1 MRTIRGVVAGVW
13 LFALG
18 AFVYSP
24 SGVGQT
30 VTPVKLWYSPW
41 GSPLS
46 IPTTAP
52 PGTVVLRALIPVDWM
67 ALCGQ
72 PSCEI
77 TSVTL
82 YDKGL
87 ATNPP
92 IAGPDISSRN
102 PGLKMQVLF
111 DGQPVTSSS
120 VGVKPSRVELIAIRT
135 SSAVYTTGLS
145 YLTTTGMTVFGVG
158 GGSSF
163 SVNAGQAPVTP
174 IVGTCNVPDKTVNLP
189 QTVVYQFG
197 GVGTTTNV
205 EVPFDLQMEAC
216 PAGYNHV
223 GYTLAPAGGAPASAN
238 GVLPNGPGTTASG
251 VAIQLTDP
259 GGTPVQFNTPMNL
272 TSYDTA
278 TGGSYTVPLVARYIQ
293 TAETIGVGAVTGVV
307 EVLMDYR

>member
-1 MRTIRGVVAGVW
+1 MKTIRGVIACVW

-18 AFVYSP
+18 ALVYSP
-24 SGVGQT
+24 EGIGQT
-30 VTPVKLWYSPW
+30 VKPVKLWYAPW
-41 GSPLS
+41 DTALS
-46 IPTTAP
+46 IPSTAS
-52 PGTVVLRALIPVDWM
+52 PGTVVLRSLISVDWM

-82 YDKGL
+82 YDRGL
-87 ATNPP
+87 STPT
-92 IAGPDISSRN
+92 AGPDIASRN

-120 VGVKPSRVELIAIRT
+120 IGIKPSRVELIAIRT
-135 SSAVYTTGLS
+135 AGALYTTGLS
-145 YLTTTGMTVFGVG
+145 YVSTVGMTVFGVA

-174 IVGTCNVPDKTVNLP
+174 ITGTCTVPDKTVALP
-189 QTVVYQFG
+189 RTVVHQFG
-197 GVGTTTNV
+197 GVGTTTHV

-223 GYTLAPAGGAPASAN
+223 GYTLVPAGGARASAN

-293 TAETIGVGAVTGVV
+293 TAQTIGVGAVTGVV